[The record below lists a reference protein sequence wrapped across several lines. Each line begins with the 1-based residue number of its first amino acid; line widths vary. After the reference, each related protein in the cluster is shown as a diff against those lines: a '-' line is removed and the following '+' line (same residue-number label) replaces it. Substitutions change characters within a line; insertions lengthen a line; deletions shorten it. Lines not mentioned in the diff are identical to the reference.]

1 MCLKSGNYDTE
12 STNSSELNKVYLSI
26 IKQFQ
31 NYETQT
37 KIRRFL
43 VELARTERFVQ
54 NKIYRNIKL
63 SMC

>member
-1 MCLKSGNYDTE
+1 MLLKNGNFDTG

-37 KIRRFL
+37 KIRWFL
-43 VELARTERFVQ
+43 VELAKTEMFVQ
-54 NKIYRNIKL
+54 NKIY
-63 SMC
+63 